1 MAQGPDSESSV
12 PAWEPPVA
20 PAAAPSK
27 RKWIIIGVVGV
38 LIVAGIGG
46 VVLLYLQ
53 GNVPTLKV
61 QTTTVFATSGEAVS
75 FEAVVSGSTATAVN
89 WNFGDGTSAVGTGTV
104 ISHTFSPAGT
114 FFVSGEANLSGGS
127 KVNNFGALY
136 TMTVGPRKDLTDRD
150 SLGVASINKTASA
163 SGAPTIAPGGAIVGT
178 GTVQQFPTYFFSKL
192 TQTGPNTRVYDN
204 YTWGVKSLSFSFG
217 DGSPALTN
225 QSDKLFRFSHTFAS
239 AGLFALTLTTT
250 TQNMT
255 VRNTCGLTSCS
266 ATNPAPVTPSQTR
279 TTVVGQTIAVGTYKL
294 VTYAGSI
301 INPGLIVVQEASTGS
316 YTTLDPAADYESVG
330 SETIQNTY
338 QTLLYYDGAKTSSF
352 LPVLADRI
360 PSVADGTVSANHKDY
375 AFHLRSG
382 AVFAD
387 GTPVTPWDVKYSF
400 TRTMLFLFGSPGT
413 SGWIQSQYLLPS
425 LARSDLT
432 FANVNNAVTV
442 NNASG
447 TVTFHLTSS
456 VPELLW
462 FQIIS
467 DPLGSSISSW
477 RWLEAHGPALA
488 WTPAGFAS
496 YQKYANLA
504 NYVPYWR
511 DHTMGSGPYIV
522 DYVVP
527 GEAVAMK
534 KNPYFQPVIGIP
546 SPKVDRVYLQYVG
559 EDSTRELSLE
569 SGQADITTNHP
580 SSRFPQMQRMQ
591 TAGLVNIEFV
601 PTINLFWW
609 NFNMEI
615 AQPNLDNNVPSDFF
629 VDLNMRKAF
638 FNANDF
644 QGYIDNIVGNKQLH
658 AKFADSF
665 NGIIPNGMIGY
676 ENLTSYNIFD
686 MTKAR
691 QSYNQTAFVASHGG
705 WANAAFHLTIVVPT
719 ADPVNLAGARAWGN
733 NIQKLGP
740 AGKIVIDTRTMSFHD
755 IIAETI
761 PHSNHLALWYLGWLP
776 DYPYP
781 TDYTYPMLE
790 PGNAQSEYGGTYPAS
805 NGFNISYL
813 RAKGQ
818 LAQAASAQKISDW
831 INATLNETD
840 INKVV
845 QLSRQ
850 AQREAMLNLTIY
862 VPAQQQ
868 YSYYVFRRWIQG
880 MELETSVM
888 LGGTDL
894 FYNFLSKASSVSGA
908 SASGGAGG
916 LGPGA
921 FGIPMWFLSGV
932 FLGTRSQGFLPS
944 PRSTISRRRGPG
956 QSH

>member
-1 MAQGPDSESSV
+1 MAQGPSSESTV
-12 PAWEPPVA
+12 PASEPFA
-20 PAAAPSK
+20 PAAAPSSK
-27 RKWIIIGVVGV
+27 RRWIIIGVVVV
-38 LIVAGIGG
+38 LIVAAIGG
-46 VVLLYLQ
+46 VFFYLQ
-53 GNVPTLKV
+53 GSGASLKV
-61 QTTTVFATSGEAVS
+61 QTTTVFATAGEAVS
-75 FEAVVSGSTATAVN
+75 FEAVITGSTPTAIN
-89 WNFGDGTSAVGTGTV
+89 WNFGDGTSAVSTGKTV
-104 ISHTFSPAGT
+104 SHTFSPSGT
-114 FFVSGEANLSGGS
+114 FFVGGEANLSSGS

-136 TMTVGPRKDLTDRD
+136 TMTVGPAKDLTDRD
-150 SLGVASINKTASA
+150 SLGIVTINKTASA
-163 SGAPTIAPGGAIVGT
+163 AGAPTIAVGGAVVGM
-178 GTVQQFPTYFFSKL
+178 GAVQQPPTYFFSVL
-192 TQTGPNTRVYDN
+192 TTGPTTRVYDN
-204 YTWGVKSLSFSFG
+204 YSWAVKSLSFSFG
-217 DGSPALTN
+217 DGSSALTN
-225 QSDKLFRFSHTFAS
+225 QSDAPLHFTRTYSS
-239 AGLFALTLTTT
+239 AGLYALTLSVT
-250 TQNMT
+250 TQNTT
-255 VRNTCGLTSCS
+255 VRNTCGLTGCS
-266 ATNPAPVTPSQTR
+266 ATSPTPVTPSQTR
-279 TTVVGQTIAVGTYKL
+279 TTVAGQTIAVGTYKL
-294 VTYAGSI
+294 VTYSGSI
-301 INPGLIVVQEASTGS
+301 INPGLIVVQEAVTGS
-316 YTTLDPAADYESVG
+316 YTTLDPAVDYESVG

-338 QTLLYYDGAKTSSF
+338 QTLLYYDGAKTSQFVS
-352 LPVLADRI
+352 VLADRI

-375 AFHLRSG
+375 TFHVRTG

-400 TRTMLFLFGSPGT
+400 TRTMLFVFGSPGT

-425 LARSDLT
+425 LAKADLT

-496 YQKYANLA
+496 YQKYGSLA
-504 NYVPYWR
+504 DYVPYWR

-534 KNPYFQPVIGIP
+534 KNPNFQPVIGIP
-546 SPKVDRVYLQYVG
+546 SPKVDRVYLQYVA

-569 SGQADITTNHP
+569 SGQADITTYNP

-644 QGYIDNIVGNKQLH
+644 QGYIDNIVGNKQLK

-676 ENLTSYNIFD
+676 ENLTSYNVFD
-686 MTKAR
+686 LTKAR

-719 ADPVNLAGARAWGN
+719 ADPVNLAAARAWGN

-740 AGKIVIDTRTMSFHD
+740 AGKILIDTRTMSFHD
-755 IIAETI
+755 IIAETV

-813 RAKGQ
+813 RAKGE

-831 INATLNETD
+831 INATLSETD
-840 INKVV
+840 VNKVV

-868 YSYYVFRRWIQG
+868 YSFYVFRRWIQG

-888 LGGTDL
+888 LGGSDL
-894 FYNFLSKASSVSGA
+894 FYNLLSKASSVSGA
-908 SASGGAGG
+908 SASGGLGG

-921 FGIPMWFLSGV
+921 FGMSMWFLGGV
-932 FLGTRSQGFLPS
+932 LLGTRSQGPLLS
-944 PRSTISRRRGPG
+944 TRSTISRRLGPG
-956 QSH
+956 QSHR